1 MTGNKELIVGVLFE
15 RVRSHFVGVYRA
27 VSPVVGVAL
36 MVIIVVMLAATTA
49 GFALTFEDTLES
61 PDIGTPEATDG
72 SVNAWSDDDLLA
84 PENATAGAEDVRYKV
99 VFEVEADDSVSE
111 NSEDLSNIDVV
122 VDTGD
127 DMFTG
132 VDDADFERLEVNGVE
147 LDVSA
152 EDISWSADSG
162 GSELN
167 VEFSDVEYDPEEGD
181 KVVLVF
187 GGVDNPEDPGTYDVD
202 VELNGDDSRA
212 AELEI
217 VE

>member
-1 MTGNKELIVGVLFE
+1 MGVLYR
-15 RVRSHFVGVYRA
+15 RVRSHFAGVYRA
-27 VSPVVGVAL
+27 ISPVVGVAL
-36 MVIIVVMLAATTA
+36 MVVVVVMLAATTA
-49 GFALTFEDTLES
+49 GFALTFEENLEE

-72 SVNAWSDDDLLA
+72 SVNAWSNDDLLA

-99 VFEVEADDSVSE
+99 VFEVDANDSVSE
-111 NSEDLSNIDVV
+111 NSEYLSNIDVV

-132 VDDADFERLEVNGVE
+132 VGDADFERLEVNGDE
-147 LDVSA
+147 LEAST
-152 EDISWSADSG
+152 EDISWSADGG

-167 VEFSDVEYDPEEGD
+167 IEFSDIEYDPEEGD

-187 GGVDNPEDPGTYDVD
+187 GGVDNPEDPGTYAVD

-217 VE
+217 VA